1 MRDPTILDS
10 KRQAEIVSL
19 FNIDPGSVYD
29 RTQDELQ
36 HLIGEFGDMEHILDA
51 MVRLG
56 ASSMTEEQL
65 LYARA
70 EAIGCTIQ
78 DLLDF
83 G

>member
-1 MRDPTILDS
+1 MATRKQVELVH
-10 KRQAEIVSL
+10 R

-29 RTQDELQ
+29 MTREELEIVQ
-36 HLIGEFGDMEHILDA
+36 MEVGEREHILDA
-51 MVRLG
+51 LVKLG

-70 EAIGCTIQ
+70 EAIGCSVQ
-78 DLLDF
+78 DIIDF

>member
-1 MRDPTILDS
+1 MATR
-10 KRQAEIVSL
+10 KQAELVHR

-29 RTQDELQ
+29 MTQDELQ
-36 HLIGEFGDMEHILDA
+36 YLIGEVGEMEHILDA
-51 MVRLG
+51 MVKLG

-70 EAIGCTIQ
+70 EAIGCSVQ
-78 DLLDF
+78 DIIDF